1 MYHKCYNNE
10 KTIGVD
16 IMDTFNKICTCQNL
30 SCPLH
35 PSKHDKG
42 CTPCIAKNLKLKE
55 IPSCFFNL
63 IPNAE
68 KREGDTFQ
76 CFAKAVREQAQ

>member
-1 MYHKCYNNE
+1 
-10 KTIGVD
+10 
-16 IMDTFNKICTCQNL
+16 MDALNKICTCQNL

-35 PSKHDKG
+35 PSKHSQG

-68 KREGDTFQ
+68 KRSGDTFQ
-76 CFAKAVREQAQ
+76 CFAKVVLEQFRQE

>member
-1 MYHKCYNNE
+1 
-10 KTIGVD
+10 
-16 IMDTFNKICTCQNL
+16 MDTFNKICTCQNL

-76 CFAKAVREQAQ
+76 CFAKAVTEQAQ